1 VLLAQRLVGRY
12 PGVSETARDHSP
24 NLSDP
29 TGAQSSQSSTIPV
42 TLCKA
47 MYFSAVMKVSPSRGS
62 CTSRWHPH
70 FSHASGSHWRG
81 SELVVMPA
89 SSQPAAAYP
98 FGRIGQLPGSWRDH
112 RGAEPDDHTGSNGPR
127 DPATPAPVVGSAQA
141 GMEVRTLKSLW
152 PRLGTT
158 PLAGSLERSANE
170 GDLVSLQVEART
182 CK

>member
-1 VLLAQRLVGRY
+1 MRHLCVVSALPGDEVALGCSGYRGSSPRDSTSERDHAHHVAGAAWPLVGQAARRCGRLWPSGGGAPCCWPSDCRLVDTRAY
-12 PGVSETARDHSP
+12 PRTARDHSP

-89 SSQPAAAYP
+89 SSQPAAAYS

-112 RGAEPDDHTGSNGPR
+112 RG
-127 DPATPAPVVGSAQA
+127 
-141 GMEVRTLKSLW
+141 
-152 PRLGTT
+152 
-158 PLAGSLERSANE
+158 
-170 GDLVSLQVEART
+170 
-182 CK
+182 